1 MKTSMESIM
10 KWSVTPRTS
19 GIVSDVKAK
28 QVLVGGIMAR
38 EKLGHERHV
47 FPSQV
52 FCTSHGAREVR
63 CGVKKLSS
71 GGIQIPV
78 GVKSRCIMSV
88 HDRIESC

>member
-1 MKTSMESIM
+1 MKESMERIM

-28 QVLVGGIMAR
+28 QVLVGGIMTR

-52 FCTSHGAREVR
+52 FCASHGAREVR
-63 CGVKKLSS
+63 FGVKKLSS
-71 GGIQIPV
+71 GGRQIPV

-88 HDRIESC
+88 HDRIESG